1 MNVRL
6 RHSMTFTAGIY
17 YAGRTQ
23 MNQYMLTLNMITNS
37 HDPENHNTAFERLK
51 YFIYNQMDSTVFINV
66 EHVEQCGRLMQAGLD
81 VTTLPGEPVDQLIG
95 LMLYYKLNAIMED
108 RILIEETEISSV
120 LGENMI
126 YLHSE
131 NENTDIPEYP
141 DWWMTSDPTH
151 CDLTFLDTGK
161 IVAMPDQIWR
171 DLSLTWPANVET
183 TETGNIVVFD
193 TFKNN
198 NETK

>member
-6 RHSMTFTAGIY
+6 RHSMTWTAGIW
-17 YAGRTQ
+17 YADRMQ
-23 MNQYMLTLNMITNS
+23 MNQYLLNLSMITNS

-51 YFIYNQMDSTVFINV
+51 YFVYTQMDSTIYINAD
-66 EHVEQCGRLMQAGLD
+66 HVEQCGLFAQAGLS

-108 RILIEETEISSV
+108 RILVEETEISST

-141 DWWMTSDPTH
+141 DWWMSPDPSH
-151 CDLTFLDTGK
+151 CDVNMLGTGK
-161 IVAMPDQIWR
+161 VVAMPDRAWR
-171 DLSLTWPANVET
+171 DLSLAWPTLNDSEQ
-183 TETGNIVVFD
+183 TGNIVVFD

-198 NETK
+198 EPK